1 MGDEGLKFDL
11 GGPDPPARAPLAHVA
26 DFALGSLSI
35 EPALRRVS
43 RGETISEQIE
53 PLVMQI
59 LITLASARETTLSRD
74 DLMTA
79 CWDGRFVSDDAI
91 NQVISRLRR
100 ILERVGDGSVRLETV
115 PKVGYRLSIGSE
127 RARNAVPKV
136 AVVPEQ
142 LNRRW
147 WPIPGTLLAAG
158 GALLVMGAS
167 VMAVSAL
174 DRDAGFISV
183 AVESSSVKPGDRE
196 ANRFSSDLTS
206 DLARM
211 TGAISLVNVIDAGQG
226 RVAGRPDLLVRVS
239 VAREGGNLTA
249 QARLVDAADGSVLWS
264 DRFEDDSG
272 VASRL
277 RERVAI
283 ATAEVMRCGL
293 ERSAAMLDDPAT
305 IRLFFAA
312 CDAMRNQDF
321 ARAHSFAR
329 QVVARQPD
337 SAAAWACMAFTVLH
351 AAGKMDG
358 GSSPE
363 SARRLAKAYAKKAIA
378 LDPHVGRA
386 YIALAAAAGADDP
399 RSIDLLR
406 QGTQADTELPETH
419 KAYSQALYNLGYVRA
434 SAAPALR
441 GLALDPASRTAHELA
456 VRRLLGV
463 GRVEEAMAVQ
473 ARAERLWPGH
483 PELLDHRIRML
494 PDYPDPG
501 AAQRLLDSLDLD
513 EAAMPPLMHAV
524 VRWRAGQASLDHATL
539 DSQAEAW
546 FQREQSSAWTIAAA
560 MSLLGE
566 RERAFAWLARA
577 PRKGAMKQWS
587 VLFTPPH
594 SALRR
599 DPRFFAAMAELGLV
613 EIWRKR
619 NQWPDFCSEP
629 GLAYDCRREAARMEP
644 ITTQR
649 NPSDAGRA
657 RG

>member
-11 GGPDPPARAPLAHVA
+11 GGADLPARAPLAHVA

-53 PLVMQI
+53 PLIMQV
-59 LITLASARETTLSRD
+59 LITLASARESTLSRD
-74 DLMTA
+74 DLIAA

-100 ILERVGDGSVRLETV
+100 ILDRVDDGSVRLETV
-115 PKVGYRLSIGSE
+115 AKVGYRLSIGSE
-127 RARNAVPKV
+127 QARNAVPKV
-136 AVVPEQ
+136 AAVPEQ
-142 LNRRW
+142 SNRR
-147 WPIPGTLLAAG
+147 WPIPGTMLAAG
-158 GALLVMGAS
+158 GALLAMGAS
-167 VMAVSAL
+167 VMAVSAF
-174 DRDAGFISV
+174 DRSAGLVLI
-183 AVESSSVKPGDRE
+183 AVESSSVRPGDRE
-196 ANRFSSDLTS
+196 AERFSSDLTS

-211 TGAISLVNVIDAGQG
+211 AGAISLVNVIDAGQG
-226 RVAGRPDLLVRVS
+226 RVPGKPDFLVRVS
-239 VAREGGNLTA
+239 VERDGSNLTA

-283 ATAEVMRCGL
+283 GTAEVMRCGL
-293 ERSAAMLDDPAT
+293 ERSAAMLDDPASV
-305 IRLFFAA
+305 RLFFAG
-312 CDAMRNQDF
+312 CDAIRNEDF
-321 ARAHSFAR
+321 ARAQSFAR

-337 SAAAWACMAFTVLH
+337 SAAAWACLAMTVLL
-351 AAGKMDG
+351 AAEMTEDG
-358 GSSPE
+358 SLPL
-363 SARRLAKAYAKKAIA
+363 SARRQATAYAKTAIA

-386 YIALAAAAGADDP
+386 YIALATAAGDKDP

-406 QGTQADTELPETH
+406 QGIRADIELPATH
-419 KAYSQALYNLGYVRA
+419 RAYSQALYNLGYVRA
-434 SAAPALR
+434 SVAPALR
-441 GLALDPASRTAHELA
+441 GLALDPASRAAHELA
-456 VRRLLGV
+456 MRRLLAV
-463 GRVEEAMAVQ
+463 GRVDQAMAMQ

-483 PELLDHRIRML
+483 PGLLDHRIRML
-494 PDYPDPG
+494 PAYPDPG
-501 AAQRLLDSLDLD
+501 AALRLVESLGLD
-513 EAAMPPLMHAV
+513 ESAMPPLMQAV
-524 VRWRAGQASLDHATL
+524 VRWRAEQASLDHATL
-539 DSQAEAW
+539 DRQAEAW
-546 FQREQSSAWTIAAA
+546 FQSGQSSAWAIAAA

-594 SALRR
+594 AALRR
-599 DPRFFAAMAELGLV
+599 DRRFFAAMAELGLV
-613 EIWRKR
+613 EVWRKR

-644 ITTQR
+644 ITT
-649 NPSDAGRA
+649 
-657 RG
+657 